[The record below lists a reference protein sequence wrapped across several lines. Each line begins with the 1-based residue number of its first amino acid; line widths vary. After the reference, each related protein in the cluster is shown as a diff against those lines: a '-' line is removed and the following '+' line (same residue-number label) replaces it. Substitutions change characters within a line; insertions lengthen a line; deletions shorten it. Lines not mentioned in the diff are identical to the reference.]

1 MPHYR
6 SIIRDLEEEQA
17 EKQRELK
24 EEQKNKFS
32 NARAPRPIVS
42 PLYLETMQY
51 AFYNGLVS
59 EASFCEQL
67 KISPKQIDKYL

>member
-6 SIIRDLEEEQA
+6 GIIRELEEEQA
-17 EKQRELK
+17 EKQREIK
-24 EEQKNKFS
+24 EEQRNNTS
-32 NARAPRPIVS
+32 NARTLKPIVS

-59 EASFCEQL
+59 EASFCKQL
-67 KISPKQIDKYL
+67 KISPKKIEKYL